1 MVNIPAER
9 RKEAES
15 VPGGPLMGFKE
26 LFRVWQSPS
35 RPDLKLRAERS
46 KPAESGLLARAS
58 ARSGRFQRPLAA
70 QPGASSSRQ
79 DRRRYPNYLNLLQQA
94 SPAQPDALASD
105 TTEHD
110 PTILRSHN
118 TKYAL
123 LILLLVAL
131 LVRVLTALPLQVPGY
146 MDAYYYYVGATS
158 LYRGLGFNDPFIW
171 NYLDN
176 PAGIPHPSHLY
187 WMPLPS
193 VLAYLSFLLFGESFR
208 AAQLPFIV
216 LSALLP
222 LVAYAVGY
230 QVAHSRRHGVCAA
243 LFAVF
248 SGFYVAYW
256 VTTDNFAPF
265 AVFGSLC
272 LLAAGLG
279 LRDGRGRWFALA
291 GALAGLA
298 HLTRADG
305 PLLLAAIYVALLIAR
320 RDVGVRSF
328 LLPVLCYLL
337 VMAPWFARNFL
348 VIGAPLSPAG
358 TTTLWLT
365 NYDDLYSFG
374 KELSWRT
381 YLAWGWD
388 SILRAKLHAAW
399 INFQRLWAEAL
410 MIFLLPFAAIGAWRL
425 RRRVEFLPA
434 LIYVPL
440 LYATM
445 TLAFTEPGW
454 RGGWFHSSTALLPFL
469 YAAAVD
475 GLDALVGWAARLRRT
490 WDVVQARRVFSVGLV
505 ALAVLLS
512 GYLYSER
519 VMVGRLGTPPW
530 NQRDQVYSHLAA
542 WLDEHAPSDA
552 VAMVNS
558 PPTFYYFSERPC
570 LSVPNGDVETLLA
583 VARRYGSD
591 VLILDRNRPDP
602 LATLYT
608 GEIADP
614 RVELWA
620 TLDDDYVGPV
630 RVYRLRP

>member
-1 MVNIPAER
+1 MNVPAER
-9 RKEAES
+9 RKDAES
-15 VPGGPLMGFKE
+15 IPGGP
-26 LFRVWQSPS
+26 
-35 RPDLKLRAERS
+35 
-46 KPAESGLLARAS
+46 
-58 ARSGRFQRPLAA
+58 
-70 QPGASSSRQ
+70 
-79 DRRRYPNYLNLLQQA
+79 LQQA

-123 LILLLVAL
+123 LILLVVAL
-131 LVRVLTALPLQVPGY
+131 LVRVLTALPLHVPGY
-146 MDAYYYYVGATS
+146 MDAYYYYTSATS

-208 AAQLPFIV
+208 AAQLPFIF

-230 QVAHSRRHGVCAA
+230 QIAHSRRHAVCAA

-248 SGFYVAYW
+248 SGFYAPFW

-272 LLAAGLG
+272 LVAAGLG

-305 PLLLAAIYVALLIAR
+305 PLLLAAVYLALLFAR
-320 RDVGVRSF
+320 HSTDSHQPSTNPYRLTANRY
-328 LLPVLCYLL
+328 LLPAICYLL
-337 VMAPWFARNFL
+337 VMAPWFVRNL
-348 VIGAPLSPAG
+348 LTIGAPLSPAG

-381 YLAWGWD
+381 YLAWGW
-388 SILRAKLHAAW
+388 SNILHAKLHAMW
-399 INFQRLWAEAL
+399 INFQRLWAEAS
-410 MIFLLPFAAIGAWRL
+410 MIFLLPFAAVGAWRL

-434 LIYVPL
+434 LIYAPL

-469 YAAAVD
+469 YAAAME
-475 GLDALVGWAARLRRT
+475 GLDAIVGWAARFRRT
-490 WDVVQARRVFSVGLV
+490 WDVVQAQRVFSGGLV

-512 GYLYSER
+512 VYLYGER
-519 VMVGRLGTPPW
+519 VFNGRRDAPSW
-530 NQRDQVYSHLAA
+530 NQRDQVYPRLAA
-542 WLDEHAPSDA
+542 WLDEHAPPDA

-558 PPTFYYFSERPC
+558 PPAFYYFSERPC

-583 VARRYGSD
+583 VARRYGGD
-591 VLILDRNRPDP
+591 LLILDRNRPRP
-602 LATLYT
+602 LAALYT
-608 GEIADP
+608 GEISDP